1 MRLVGLSGAVP
12 KTKVPSSLAY
22 EKFAKDDVDRVV
34 KNIGVLEHREAM
46 PGTTAADLCIAATQ
60 PLLDKIGWDKSTVD
74 GIIFITQSPDFFLPG
89 TAHRIQNELKLSDRV
104 FCFDV
109 NLGCSGFSH
118 GLLIAQG
125 MIAGGLM
132 KRALLMCGEVTT
144 DTIRPSVKNL
154 VHHHDLGNALL
165 FGDAGTVCALE
176 ASAGPSSIT
185 GAMWGADGS
194 GMSLISV
201 PGGAFRCFWSPEL
214 LEAKADEQGILRRPL
229 DLRING
235 AAIFNFTIRRVPGL
249 CTEALNRAGWKLE
262 DVDQVLFHQ
271 ANKFILDFLRKKM
284 GVPEEKVAFSIEEYG
299 NTSSASI
306 PLTMIT
312 RLADKLQGRLRTLSV
327 GFGSGL
333 SWSAVAMETENV
345 AVVPLIEV

>member
-144 DTIRPSVKNL
+144 DTIGLGEEPRPPHVS
-154 VHHHDLGNALL
+154 ATPSSS
-165 FGDAGTVCALE
+165 ATPAPS
-176 ASAGPSSIT
+176 ARSSSAGPSNIT
-185 GAMWGADGS
+185 GARWGADGS

-214 LEAKADEQGILRRPL
+214 LQPQADEQGILRRPL

-262 DVDQVLFHQ
+262 DLDQVLFHQ

>member
-1 MRLVGLSGAVP
+1 M
-12 KTKVPSSLAY
+12 
-22 EKFAKDDVDRVV
+22 DRVV
-34 KNIGVLEHREAM
+34 KNIGVLEHREAA
-46 PGTTAADLCIAATQ
+46 PGTTAADLCIAAAE
-60 PLLDKIGWDKSTVD
+60 PLLERLGWERSTVD

-89 TAHRIQNELKLSDRV
+89 TAHRIQTALKLSDKT

-118 GLLIAQG
+118 GLLIAKG
-125 MIAGGLM
+125 MFAGGLM
-132 KRALLMCGEVTT
+132 KRALLLCGEVTT

-165 FGDAGTVCALE
+165 FGDAGTATALE
-176 ASAGPSSIT
+176 ASDGESIL

-194 GMSLISV
+194 GMHLISV
-201 PGGAFRCFWSPEL
+201 PGGAFRCFWSPEIL
-214 LEAKADEQGILRRPL
+214 NPVADEQGVMRRPL

-249 CTEALNRAGWKLE
+249 CEEALRRAGWKQDDL
-262 DVDQVLFHQ
+262 DAMVFHQ

-284 GVPEEKVAFSIEEYG
+284 GVAEEKVPFSIEEYG

-312 RLADKLQGRLRTLSV
+312 RMADRLKQRTRTLSV